1 MFITIHM
8 CLQIYIS
15 LHIYMRSFNSDMFAL
30 MYECVCIKTT
40 IKIQFEKNKI

>member
-1 MFITIHM
+1 MHPMLITIHM
-8 CLQIYIS
+8 CLQT
-15 LHIYMRSFNSDMFAL
+15 HIHSFNSDMFAL